1 MPIFL
6 VFCLTKVMSANLS
19 DTVIEPRWLTYA
31 KALLFAAPAV
41 IAWGFACIFLVPK
54 ANQISQTAG
63 LDPSRL
69 GWFWPPTL
77 LLVHWGRSI
86 LVAAILI
93 LVTLELVAPWWRS
106 RRKLT
111 IGASVWLA
119 NVSVLFGLITL
130 LILVLVAAPGLAHAR

>member
-1 MPIFL
+1 MNTN
-6 VFCLTKVMSANLS
+6 LTA
-19 DTVIEPRWLTYA
+19 THIEPRWLTYA

-63 LDPSRL
+63 LDPSQL
-69 GWFWPPTL
+69 GWLWPATL

-86 LVAAILI
+86 LVAGILM

-111 IGASVWLA
+111 VGASVWLA

-130 LILVLVAAPGLAHAR
+130 LIIVLVAAPGLVRAR